1 MLHMVNV
8 LVEYLFTFIL
18 QGFKKYFG
26 INKCSFGSV
35 LGLNIFTGYWSI
47 LQALNVLQ
55 KVTLCSNINNICN
68 KARLEEN
75 ANKLV
80 RGKKTFQKLE
90 HRIILNA

>member
-35 LGLNIFTGYWSI
+35 LGLNIFTGYWSNTWKAVGTVS
-47 LQALNVLQ
+47 QAP
-55 KVTLCSNINNICN
+55 S
-68 KARLEEN
+68 R
-75 ANKLV
+75 
-80 RGKKTFQKLE
+80 
-90 HRIILNA
+90 